1 MASVSLGSPAATKAA
16 ASASRPPVMGG
27 VPVKLH
33 LASRL
38 GLVSLLLVATTAG
51 LLGYQ
56 PSFVT
61 RAVADEPAKNSAC
74 VIEANGGQT
83 TCTCVSTEEGKPKDL
98 AATLSATASVLQLV
112 CESTLTFAPDEADK
126 QVCPAETT
134 NLQTC
139 VSNGD
144 SKTSIDV
151 TSLLTGNTEGIKWE
165 TVTREA
171 QGTTKKLSI
180 PPANLPYTD
189 QRFAVGC
196 LDSGKTTTKCKL
208 TVTIE
213 ARASV
218 TQDQIVTCA
227 YGKTSNQKHQ
237 SIKLSPSQNKFTL
250 VCGKD
255 GEVLPT
261 KYQSTFCV
269 RKDGVDARAECSGNY
284 TDVIPA
290 YETQWWKH
298 DAAQHTF
305 TLEIPEGGFPE
316 KETQIMV
323 GCQKSKKDATGTDNE
338 VREEA
343 SSESPTVCSVDVTI
357 EAVASS
363 ASLSGGVAGVFSWFC
378 SVGAFLT
385 VSCLMM

>member
-74 VIEANGGQT
+74 VIEANGVQT

-189 QRFAVGC
+189 QRFA
-196 LDSGKTTTKCKL
+196 
-208 TVTIE
+208 
-213 ARASV
+213 
-218 TQDQIVTCA
+218 
-227 YGKTSNQKHQ
+227 
-237 SIKLSPSQNKFTL
+237 
-250 VCGKD
+250 
-255 GEVLPT
+255 
-261 KYQSTFCV
+261 
-269 RKDGVDARAECSGNY
+269 
-284 TDVIPA
+284 
-290 YETQWWKH
+290 
-298 DAAQHTF
+298 
-305 TLEIPEGGFPE
+305 
-316 KETQIMV
+316 
-323 GCQKSKKDATGTDNE
+323 
-338 VREEA
+338 
-343 SSESPTVCSVDVTI
+343 
-357 EAVASS
+357 
-363 ASLSGGVAGVFSWFC
+363 
-378 SVGAFLT
+378 
-385 VSCLMM
+385 